1 MRARERPLASR
12 SRVRPPIVRPP
23 RAAACRP
30 PRPARARPRAAAPRA
45 GCPAAPPPTATCCE
59 YTTLTPT
66 STTHLARLRD
76 LKQPAAT
83 PPPPAVEHQA
93 ESPAMP
99 EARGAAAGAQ
109 TAEPEGDQGDADGSL
124 RADGSRHSLLREAQA
139 RVAAQRRAERRRVR
153 TRRARGTRTP
163 RRCARRCGRRARS
176 CDVRAEVELR
186 AARSSAR
193 PRGGALSR
201 FRIRFF
207 KITQSQYLVSVLVGC
222 FLLVETGIPLC
233 NALRKS
239 HYPPPAYP
247 TPKPHAHPPPLSLT
261 AY

>member
-1 MRARERPLASR
+1 MRERERPLASR
-12 SRVRPPIVRPP
+12 ASDPAPAARVSSP
-23 RAAACRP
+23 AAR
-30 PRPARARPRAAAPRA
+30 ARARPRAAAPRA

-59 YTTLTPT
+59 YATLTPT

-186 AARSSAR
+186 AARSTSR
-193 PRGGALSR
+193 RCALS
-201 FRIRFF
+201 FPDSVSQNYA
-207 KITQSQYLVSVLVGC
+207 ITISCVGAGG
-222 FLLVETGIPLC
+222 LL
-233 NALRKS
+233 
-239 HYPPPAYP
+239 PACGDGDS
-247 TPKPHAHPPPLSLT
+247 TV
-261 AY
+261 